1 MPDTVTDPRLAIGGN
16 SPPDPIEILREHLT
30 DTYGDAIIKRSV
42 ALLDAANRLPE
53 EMNEEWE
60 GKISEMIKACT
71 AFIKNAEDSRL
82 AANEPHRQA
91 IAATDGFFKGP
102 TDRVARFKKRIAD
115 EFLTPFKEE
124 KAAREKRR
132 REEEARLA
140 REKAAEAARVEAEER
155 RLAQEARQREE
166 RARAEA
172 ERVKREAAEAK
183 VRRER
188 ESREAAER
196 AEKARLDAIRA
207 EEEATSKRKRAA
219 AEKDRLAIEA
229 AERERQAKALD
240 EARAARERDRAEKA
254 EAARIEAEAKAER
267 RAQERVTAEARD
279 AAAAADRAQN
289 KAGRAEQANAAEL
302 SRSRTDLGA
311 MSSLRTT
318 YDFEV
323 VDRAIVP
330 RLYLEVDRGAIGA
343 AIKAHTHAGKCD
355 LVIDGV
361 RIFAVTDAVVR

>member
-1 MPDTVTDPRLAIGGN
+1 MPDTATDPRHAIGAN
-16 SPPDPIEILREHLT
+16 FPPDPIELLRERLT
-30 DTYGDAIIKRSV
+30 DTYGDAITKRSD

-53 EMNEEWE
+53 EMNDEWE

-71 AFIKNAEDSRL
+71 AFVKNAEDSRL

-102 TDRVARFKKRIAD
+102 AERVARFKKRLAD
-115 EFLTPFKEE
+115 EYLTPFKEE

-132 REEEARLA
+132 REEEARIA
-140 REKAAEAARVEAEER
+140 REKAEEARLRQQEQERLAAEAR
-155 RLAQEARQREE
+155 RREE
-166 RARAEA
+166 ESRREA
-172 ERVKREAAEAK
+172 ERIKREAAEAK
-183 VRRER
+183 ERRER
-188 ESREAAER
+188 ESREAAEK
-196 AEKARLDAIRA
+196 AEAARQAAIRA

-219 AEKDRLAIEA
+219 AEKDRLVAEA
-229 AERERQAKALD
+229 AERERQAKALE
-240 EARAARERDRAEKA
+240 EARVARERDRADKA
-254 EAARIEAEAKAER
+254 EAARVEAEAKADR
-267 RAQERVTAEARD
+267 RAQERAAAEARD
-279 AAAAADRAQN
+279 VAAAAERARN

-323 VDRAIVP
+323 VDKAIVP
-330 RLYLEVDRGAIGA
+330 RLYLEVDRAAIGS
-343 AIKAHTHAGKCD
+343 AIRAHTHDGKCA
-355 LVIDGV
+355 LEIEGV